1 MKLRFL
7 AVLASLPTLAL
18 AQLEN
23 AAFTET
29 GRGAATAFVTDYQ
42 ALGINPANIAFGNEY
57 KKKFTIS
64 LSQFGF
70 SNYAEGLTRKQLTD
84 AIKNTDEELSI
95 DEQFL
100 AAQQFIDTRLSMT
113 LNVTALG
120 FAINTEK
127 AGNFAFS
134 MGAKFS
140 HFSIFNENASDHLWR
155 GYADPYFDQWIVPGL
170 NGNDTIP
177 NGGPNS
183 ADLENVILGF
193 SSNPALGSG
202 LYDGTLVRDMAYSEF
217 NFGYGR
223 SILSNDKYSL
233 YGGVGVKYLQGY
245 YLLDLTI
252 ENGSVAQAF
261 TASTPG
267 LDIDYGSGA
276 ATSPSAIAGS
286 DWESIGD
293 GFGFDLGLAF
303 ELNDKLRISAS
314 VTDIGSI
321 TFDGNVYQT
330 NDTLIYDLES
340 LGLTSYN
347 LFNEFDV
354 FSGDDG
360 LFPWEGIKEKKVQLA
375 TQFRLGFAYF
385 LSPKIRLGLDLAA
398 PLNEE
403 PGNIQ
408 DLAFAAGLDF
418 IPAKFIR
425 ISAGLAAGDNYDFRI
440 PFGLNFA
447 INDGTWE
454 FGVASRDILYFV
466 RDDKPNLSLAAGFLR
481 FRFGSMPEGSPSRLF
496 N

>member
-1 MKLRFL
+1 MRLEL
-7 AVLASLPTLAL
+7 LVICAAIPAIAC

-57 KKKFTIS
+57 KKKFTLS
-64 LSQFGF
+64 LGQFGF
-70 SNYAEGLTRKQLTD
+70 SNYAEGLTRKQLSD
-84 AIKNTDEELSI
+84 AIKNTDEELSV

-100 AAQQFIDTRLSMT
+100 AAQQFTDTRLAMT

-120 FAINTEK
+120 FAINTKK

-140 HFSIFNENASDHLWR
+140 HFSVFNNNASDHLWR
-155 GYADPYFDQWIVPGL
+155 GYADPYFDQWIVPGE

-177 NGGPNS
+177 NGGSNS

-193 SSNPALGSG
+193 SSNPGEGSQ
-202 LYDGTLVRDMAYSEF
+202 LYDGTVIRDLAYAEY

-223 SILSNDKYSL
+223 SLFSNEKYSV

-267 LDIDYGSGA
+267 LNIEYGSVA
-276 ATSPSAIAGS
+276 ATSPSAISGEN
-286 DWESIGD
+286 WESIGD

-330 NDTLIYDLES
+330 KDTLIYDLES

-347 LFNEFDV
+347 VFNEFDV

-360 LFPWEGIKEKKVQLA
+360 LFQWEGIKEKKVKLP
-375 TQFRLGFAYF
+375 TQFRLGLAYF
-385 LSPKIRLGLDLAA
+385 LSPKIRLGLDVAA
-398 PLNEE
+398 PFNDE

-408 DLAFAAGLDF
+408 NLAFAAGLDF
-418 IPAKFIR
+418 IPAAFFR
-425 ISAGLAAGDNYDFRI
+425 VSAGIGAGDNYDFRI

-447 INDGTWE
+447 IGEGTWE
-454 FGVASRDILYFV
+454 FGISSRDMLYFV
-466 RDDKPNLSLAAGFLR
+466 RDDKPNLSIAAGFLR
-481 FRFGSMPEGSPSRLF
+481 FRFGQMTEGSPSRLF
-496 N
+496 S